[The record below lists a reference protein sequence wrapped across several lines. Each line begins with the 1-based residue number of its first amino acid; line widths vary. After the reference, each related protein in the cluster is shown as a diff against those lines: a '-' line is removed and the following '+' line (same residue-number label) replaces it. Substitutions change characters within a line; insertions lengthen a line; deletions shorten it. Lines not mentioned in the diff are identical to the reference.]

1 MKKIIMM
8 LALVGTLSTSFAFT
22 GETINKQALNAFR
35 NEFAGATDIAWTAGK
50 GYYKVAF
57 TMNDHKLFAFY
68 NSKGEF
74 IAVTRFISS
83 LQLPHNLQS
92 SLKRTYRRYWI
103 SDLFEMVT
111 NDETGYY
118 ATLENADTK
127 IVLKSIDG
135 SNWSLYLKSNKE

>member
-1 MKKIIMM
+1 MKKIMMM
-8 LALVGTLSTSFAFT
+8 LALLVTLSTSFAFT
-22 GETINKQALNAFR
+22 GETINKQALNAFG

-50 GYYKVAF
+50 SYYKVAF

-68 NSKGEF
+68 NNKGEF

-92 SLKRTYRRYWI
+92 SLKRTYRSYWI

-111 NDETGYY
+111 SDETGYFV
-118 ATLENADTK
+118 TLENADTK